1 MQHLKLFVTKPQ
13 PGPLLLAVLGISAAL
28 AGTAGAVDVAPHR
41 AVYSMSLATAKQDS
55 GVVGVDGTMSFQWG
69 ETCDSWTVEQRYKM
83 KMRYAEDSEVELTS
97 SFVTVEAKN
106 GLDYRFWERKLKDGE
121 PDEEVRGH
129 ASLAGPGLG
138 GTAEFTKP
146 EAKTINLAPG
156 VLFPTAHTIL
166 LIERA
171 AAGDNFVARKVL
183 DGASEDNA
191 VDVTAVIGGPLT
203 AEASAAEARLKSPLL
218 ARPSWRAR
226 LAFFPPDGT
235 PDTDKPDYEIGMR
248 LLDNGVSRDMLLDY
262 GDFAV
267 RAVLDEIE
275 ALPKPSC

>member
-129 ASLAGPGLG
+129 ARLAGPGLG

-171 AAGDNFVARKVL
+171 VAGDNFVARKVL

-218 ARPSWRAR
+218 ARPSWRTR

-267 RAVLDEIE
+267 RAILDEIE
-275 ALPKPSC
+275 PLPKPSC